1 MKILDRYIIRETLG
15 PFALALVLFT
25 FLIAIQPM
33 LSQAEVLIAKG
44 APIPTVGF
52 LLLTLLPHALGLTIP
67 MAFLAAT
74 VMALGRLSGDR
85 EAVALLAC
93 GVSPLRMLRPVLVL
107 ATAAAAATAYVLIS
121 VMPAANQAF
130 LDITFDLTRK
140 MAAQD
145 VKPRLFYEGFTGR
158 AILIEDKTPDGRWLN
173 VMLADTSQPGRPS
186 VQFAREGRLV
196 IDEERRLVNIVLD
209 NVAGYRP
216 LPQSDEY
223 EYRQAERTV
232 LQIDPGVVFNSGG
245 QARQFNAMSIA
256 ELQVAAAQKV
266 EMGMS
271 PHPEIIAIQQRYSF
285 PVACFVFALIGL
297 SLGLHTRKE
306 GKLGGF
312 VIGLLVIL
320 AYNTVMVLFEGRTKA
335 LEFPPEWARWMPNI
349 ILGLVGVVLLVFK
362 MRGTS
367 PRLELRLP
375 AWAARFR
382 GAAPEESTPGASASG
397 KSPAPVVL
405 VIRLPHL
412 GLPRPQLLDV
422 YVTGRYLRTLA
433 LAFFGLL
440 SLYYIV
446 EFVELSEKIQ
456 KGNATMAMVM
466 EYFYFATP
474 TFVYFVVPLATLVAV
489 LTTFGG
495 LSRSN
500 ELTVMRAC
508 GVSLYRTAAPIL
520 LFALAWSGVMFGLE
534 DRVLAHSQRR
544 AEALRDRIRDRPPR
558 TFNIA
563 NRNWL
568 VDREGRLYYYAVYD
582 ARQQTLHQLSVFDL
596 NRETFRLRAHTTAA
610 KVSHV
615 GGEWQAVDGTAQT
628 FGRGTRVTRE
638 PFAERVLDLAPPEE
652 IGTEQVEAALM
663 NYGELKEYIDRLGES
678 GFNIREH
685 EVELHRKTAFPFVT
699 LVMTLLAVPFG
710 VTTGRRGAL
719 YGIGLAMG
727 LAVSYLLISYIF
739 IAFGNASV
747 LPPALAAWATNGLFA
762 GGALFLLFTVRT

>member
-1 MKILDRYIIRETLG
+1 MNILDRYIIRETLG

-33 LSQAEVLIAKG
+33 LSSAELLIAKG

-93 GVSPLRMLRPVLVL
+93 GVSPLRMLRPVMYF
-107 ATAAAAATAYVLIS
+107 ATVAAAATAYVLIS

-130 LDITFDLTRK
+130 LDITFELTRK

-186 VQFAREGRLV
+186 VQFAHEGRLV
-196 IDEERRLVNIVLD
+196 IDEQRRLVNIVLD
-209 NVAGYRP
+209 DVAGYRP
-216 LPQSDEY
+216 MPDSGDY
-223 EYRQAERTV
+223 EYRHSDRSV

-256 ELQVAAAQKV
+256 ELEVEAAKKV

-312 VIGLLVIL
+312 VIGLIVIL

-349 ILGLVGVVLLVFK
+349 ILGLVGILLLVFK

-367 PRLELRLP
+367 ARLELRLP
-375 AWAARFR
+375 GWLARLR
-382 GAAPEESTPGASASG
+382 QAQTAPAGTTGAAPQG
-397 KSPAPVVL
+397 PAPVVL
-405 VIRLPHL
+405 VIRLPHF
-412 GLPRPQLLDV
+412 GLPRPQLLDL

-446 EFVELSEKIQ
+446 EFVELSEKVQ
-456 KGNATMAMVM
+456 KGNATIAMVM

-520 LFALAWSGVMFGLE
+520 LFALAWSALMFGLE

-582 ARQQTLHQLSVFDL
+582 ARERTLHQLSVFDL
-596 NRETFRLRAHTTAA
+596 DRQTFRLRAHTTAA
-610 KVSHV
+610 RVSFAD
-615 GGEWQAVDGTAQT
+615 GTWRATDGTAQT
-628 FGRGTRVTRE
+628 FGRGNRVTRE
-638 PFAERVLDLAPPEE
+638 LFAERTLDLAPPEE
-652 IGTEQVEAALM
+652 IGTEQLEAALM

-727 LAVSYLLISYIF
+727 LAVSYLLVSYIF

-747 LPPALAAWATNGLFA
+747 LPPALSAWATNGLFA
-762 GGALFLLFTVRT
+762 GGALFMLFTVRT